1 MNSNQPPTVFIVDD
15 DDAIRF
21 AISMLVETCGWKA
34 RTYATAEEFVET
46 QGETRE
52 PGCLVLD
59 LNMPGTT
66 GADLLEQ
73 TPPWLPVIVITGYAD
88 SPLAERARRAGAR
101 AVLKKPFSD
110 ELLLGHIRQA
120 LELTT

>member
-1 MNSNQPPTVFIVDD
+1 MNCNQPPTVFIVDD

-34 RTYATAEEFVET
+34 RTYASVEEFVEAHAK
-46 QGETRE
+46 TRE

-59 LNMPGTT
+59 LNMPEVT

-88 SPLAERARRAGAR
+88 SPLAERARRAGVR

-120 LELTT
+120 LG

>member
-1 MNSNQPPTVFIVDD
+1 MNCNQPPTVFIVDD

-21 AISMLVETCGWKA
+21 AIGLLVETCGWKA

-46 QGETRE
+46 QEEIRE
-52 PGCLVLD
+52 PGCVVLD

-73 TPPWLPVIVITGYAD
+73 TPPRLPVIVITGYAD
-88 SPLAERARRAGAR
+88 SPLAERARRAGVR

-120 LELTT
+120 LALTT